1 MERSVLLYACLINRI
16 FGYRRLEAARL
27 MRRLFP
33 PDSSVPETDG
43 RILFP
48 DIGPLAEQLCSPRER
63 EAAERELE
71 WCERHRIRTVPLG
84 SPEYPSR
91 LAECEDA
98 PVLLYLQG
106 DGDPDPHRNIAVVG
120 TRRPTPQGRLAV
132 RQILEACSLLSPPPS
147 IVSGLAYG
155 IDIEAHRAALELGL
169 QTCGV
174 MATGPDRIYPAVHRS
189 DAVRILPRG
198 CLVTEFPPGTPP
210 YPLHFLQRNRIIAGL
225 CDAVILCESGER
237 GGGMATARQA
247 ASYNREV
254 FALPGRMDDPLSK
267 GCNLL
272 IKNNIAT
279 IITSPESW
287 MESLGWEKREKRK
300 RNLPENP
307 GEIRI
312 FERPAE
318 TAGVILD
325 RLRHSPLLDSEEL
338 LEQTGLAAENL
349 AIALTALEVEG
360 LVRRDASGR
369 YAATGF

>member
-1 MERSVLLYACLINRI
+1 MERSDLLYACLINRI

-27 MRRLFP
+27 MRRLIA
-33 PDSSVPETDG
+33 PDARTGETDG
-43 RILFP
+43 PALFP
-48 DIGPLAEQLCSPRER
+48 DSPLSERLNSEQER
-63 EAAERELE
+63 ETAERELE
-71 WCERHRIRTVPLG
+71 WCKRHRIRPVPLG

-106 DGDPDPHRNIAVVG
+106 EGDPEPKRCIAVVG

-132 RQILEACSLLSPPPS
+132 RRILEVCSSLTPSPAV
-147 IVSGLAYG
+147 VSGLAYG
-155 IDIEAHRAALELGL
+155 IDIEAHRTALELGL
-169 QTCGV
+169 QTWGV
-174 MATGPDRIYPAVHRS
+174 MATGPNRIYPAAHRS
-189 DAVRILPRG
+189 DAVRILRRG
-198 CLVTEFPPGTPP
+198 CLVTEFPPDTPP

-272 IKNNIAT
+272 IKRNIAS
-279 IITSPESW
+279 IITHPDSW
-287 MESLGWEKREKRK
+287 VDTLGWEKTKKRK
-300 RNLPENP
+300 RNPPENP

-312 FERPAE
+312 FEGPDE
-318 TAGVILD
+318 TAGIILD
-325 RLRHSPLLDSEEL
+325 RLRQSPLLDSEEL
-338 LEQTGLAAENL
+338 LEQTGLAAESL
-349 AIALTALEVEG
+349 AIALTALEIEG

-369 YAATGF
+369 YAVTGC